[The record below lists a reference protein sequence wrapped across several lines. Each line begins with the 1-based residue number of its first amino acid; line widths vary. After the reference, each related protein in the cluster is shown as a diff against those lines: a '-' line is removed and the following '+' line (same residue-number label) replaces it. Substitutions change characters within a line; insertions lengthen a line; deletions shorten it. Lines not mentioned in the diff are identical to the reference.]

1 MNLGTVRERQDRSAE
16 ARECYSKALS
26 VRPDCPEALFNLGR
40 MLTRAEDYAAALPL
54 WKRYLKLSLSEADLA
69 KARRYVQ
76 LCEIGIQ
83 AAA

>member
-1 MNLGTVRERQDRSAE
+1 
-16 ARECYSKALS
+16 
-26 VRPDCPEALFNLGR
+26 

-54 WKRYLKLSLSEADLA
+54 WKRYLTLPLSEGDLA